1 MSFFSTFFDL
11 PSGNIGEA
19 AVHCPFPH
27 HTASGHVYKEQ
38 HPSAHVNIQKGLFNC
53 KACGAGYSETA
64 FISQFLGTSYS
75 NAVRLQKAFNAN
87 PLAKKSYDF
96 KFVIDDQAT
105 YYQLEDFHSP
115 QAKALFGK
123 YSQLQKSYK
132 EQSEKLEEMRSKYA
146 RSNTDEKTKMSA
158 AILDLEKRIQQLSEE
173 VEQTAIQI
181 RNLEK
186 QTIK

>member
-1 MSFFSTFFDL
+1 MDSQKIIQLAQLHSIKDTWTDEKAV
-11 PSGNIGEA
+11 NA
-19 AVHCPFPH
+19 A
-27 HTASGHVYKEQ
+27 KE
-38 HPSAHVNIQKGLFNC
+38 
-53 KACGAGYSETA
+53 
-64 FISQFLGTSYS
+64 
-75 NAVRLQKAFNAN
+75 RLQKAFNAN

-105 YYQLEDFHSP
+105 YYQLDDFHSP
-115 QAKALFGK
+115 QAKVLFGK

-146 RSNTDEKTKMSA
+146 CSNTDEKTKMSA